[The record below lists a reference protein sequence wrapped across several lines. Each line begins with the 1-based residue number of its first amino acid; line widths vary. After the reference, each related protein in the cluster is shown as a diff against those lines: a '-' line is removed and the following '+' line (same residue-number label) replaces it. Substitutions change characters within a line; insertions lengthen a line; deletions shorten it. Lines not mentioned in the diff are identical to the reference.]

1 MTTNDVTSV
10 TTGDILSRE
19 EVERIAFV
27 AYVVQPYA
35 AQMLAHDAALRSRLA
50 AAEARAERLAKAM
63 REIDARTGHFG
74 EAPPPPEWM
83 PMLSLIAWVG
93 RISRD
98 AIGEEGPHV

>member
-50 AAEARAERLAKAM
+50 ATEALAVLLTRLADSAYQWAG
-63 REIDARTGHFG
+63 RDVPHGLVSEIDSAKARLAVVLHG
-74 EAPPPPEWM
+74 
-83 PMLSLIAWVG
+83 
-93 RISRD
+93 
-98 AIGEEGPHV
+98 